1 MIDKSRKILFLDRDG
16 TLIYDENYLREPL
29 KIDLIPG
36 VVSFLR
42 LMNEMNIELHV
53 VSNQSGVG
61 RGKISLEE
69 FENVDLEFRRI
80 FASHDIEFNSISY
93 CTHIPD
99 DFCKCR
105 KPEVKLFNDVIEKS
119 VFPSKMA
126 FLGNAKVDELA
137 SLKLSIEYWNVPETR
152 SITELENFFE
162 KISEEVK
169 EHFHDI

>member
-61 RGKISLEE
+61 RGIISLEE
-69 FENVDLEFRRI
+69 FENVDLEFSRI
-80 FASHDIEFNSISY
+80 FASHDI
-93 CTHIPD
+93 
-99 DFCKCR
+99 
-105 KPEVKLFNDVIEKS
+105 
-119 VFPSKMA
+119 
-126 FLGNAKVDELA
+126 
-137 SLKLSIEYWNVPETR
+137 
-152 SITELENFFE
+152 
-162 KISEEVK
+162 
-169 EHFHDI
+169 